1 MNIIN
6 IQVFAFTDFTT
17 AIQSA
22 QVGDTI
28 NFFIQNDIVFPSA
41 AGITKT
47 LTINL
52 INASSGNVTLSVP
65 AGNTFRHFTTG
76 VAPIPNVSMT
86 VGSGIILDGG
96 STGGGL
102 FIFGSNCSVTLNGCT
117 LSNCKS
123 ALNGGAVQVVGDTAR
138 SALII
143 NNDTIITN
151 CSAIFGGGIVASGCD
166 VTLNGGEI
174 IGNTASNSGGGM
186 SIDGRSA
193 ELGST
198 FTINGGMI
206 TGNTATTND
215 GGGINAQNTIIS
227 ILGGEISNNTAMGFG
242 GGINVFTTIVAQA
255 ALRIIG
261 GTIIGNSIRNFGG
274 GIGVQSKISELTMTG
289 GMITQNSA
297 TIPTGS
303 NQGGGI
309 YVQEGNTFEMSG
321 GTIFNNT
328 AGSGGGIFL
337 NNSTLNLNGTAEVS
351 ANEAAAT
358 AGGIYGFQGC
368 TVNVFGD
375 AKVINNSALCSGDST
390 REDRGGGGIAILSFG
405 TTSTATI
412 RDNAVISGNSSV
424 SYGGGIWTY
433 PNFGPAT
440 FVNIEGGTI
449 ENNSA
454 NFGGGISMGEIPG
467 DTPILTI
474 TGGTITN
481 NRATTDG
488 GGIIAKG
495 SLVSVAGCSIT
506 NNTAGHDGGGIW
518 IAYAELSNLTVAS
531 DVIFSENKAS
541 RAFNRNPID
550 DALYFSHIFATH
562 WTIPFTQ
569 GYNNFD
575 ISYTNG
581 TPFAFPTDVTL
592 NAIKIAVGAPLI
604 AEAFTFTVFDQ
615 NGNPIATAT
624 NNDIGDVTFPAIT
637 FDMPGVFTFIVRET
651 DFPEGWT
658 PDLRVF
664 PVIVTV
670 TDNGAGQLVA
680 SISFP
685 DGFPSFT
692 NTFEQP
698 LQPTTAT
705 IQAKKILC
713 GACLCDNDFTF
724 AVFDQ
729 SGNEVSRA
737 TNDACGNIVF
747 PALTFT
753 QPGVFNFTVRDLNP
767 SSCSFVTD
775 DSIFTVMVTVTNNG
789 SGHLVSNVS
798 YPDGL
803 PVFVNH
809 FCPPGKSCD
818 CCRKK

>member
-1 MNIIN
+1 MSIKNIV
-6 IQVFAFTDFTT
+6 VFTFNDITT

-52 INASSGNVTLSVP
+52 INAINGNVTLSVP
-65 AGNTFRHFTTG
+65 VGDTFRHFTTG
-76 VAPIPNVSMT
+76 VAPISNVSMT
-86 VGSGIILDGG
+86 VNSGIILDGG
-96 STGGGL
+96 GTGGGL
-102 FIFGSNCSVTLNGCT
+102 FIFGSNCSVVLNGCT
-117 LSNCKS
+117 FSNCKS
-123 ALNGGAVQVVGDTAR
+123 ALNGGAVQVVGDTTR
-138 SALII
+138 STLII

-151 CSAIFGGGIVASGCD
+151 CSAIFGGGIVASGCN

-186 SIDGRSA
+186 SVDGRSA
-193 ELGST
+193 VLGST
-198 FTINGGMI
+198 FTINGGTI

-215 GGGINAQNTIIS
+215 GGGINAQNTIIT

-255 ALRIIG
+255 ALIING

-274 GIGVQSKISELTMTG
+274 GIGVQSKISELIMTG
-289 GMITQNSA
+289 GLITQNSA
-297 TIPTGS
+297 TIITGS

-337 NNSTLNLNGTAEVS
+337 NNSTLNLNGNAEVS

-375 AKVINNSALCSGDST
+375 AKVINNSALCSGDPT
-390 REDRGGGGIAILSFG
+390 RQDRGGGGIAILSFG

-412 RDNAVISGNSSV
+412 SDNAVISGNTSV

-433 PNFGPAT
+433 PNFSPAN

-449 ENNSA
+449 ENNMA

-467 DTPILTI
+467 DTPVLTI
-474 TGGTITN
+474 TGGIITN
-481 NRATTDG
+481 NSAITDG
-488 GGIIAKG
+488 GGIITKG
-495 SLVSVAGCSIT
+495 SLVSVANCSIT
-506 NNTAGHDGGGIW
+506 NNTAGLDGGGIW
-518 IAYAELSNLTVAS
+518 IAYAELANLTVAS
-531 DVIFSENKAS
+531 DVIFSGNHAS

-562 WTIPFTQ
+562 WTVPFTQ

-581 TPFAFPTDVTL
+581 TPFVFPTDVALT
-592 NAIKIAVGAPLI
+592 AIKTAVGAPL
-604 AEAFTFTVFDQ
+604 EAGQFTFTVFDQ
-615 NGNPIATAT
+615 AGNPVATAT
-624 NNDIGDVTFPAIT
+624 NDAAGNVTFPAII
-637 FDMPGVFTFIVRET
+637 FDTPGVFSFTVRET
-651 DFPEGWT
+651 GFPTGWT
-658 PDLRVF
+658 PDTRVF
-664 PVIVTV
+664 PVIITV
-670 TDNGAGQLVA
+670 IDSGNGQLVA
-680 SISFP
+680 SVSFP

-698 LQPTTAT
+698 LQPATAT
-705 IQAKKILC
+705 IRAKKCLC
-713 GACLCDNDFTF
+713 GGRLCGNDFTF

-729 SGNEVSRA
+729 NGNEVARA

-747 PALTFT
+747 PALTFN
-753 QPGVFNFTVRDLNP
+753 QPGVFNFTVRELKP
-767 SSCSFVTD
+767 SGCCFKMDDRVFPVT
-775 DSIFTVMVTVTNNG
+775 VTVTNNG
-789 SGHLVSNVS
+789 TGQLVATIS
-798 YPDGL
+798 YPNGK
-803 PVFVNH
+803 PVFVNRV
-809 FCPPGKSCD
+809 CD
-818 CCRKK
+818 CCRKEK

>member
-1 MNIIN
+1 MSIIN
-6 IQVFAFTDFTT
+6 IDVFVFNDFTA

-41 AGITKT
+41 VGITKT
-47 LTINL
+47 LIINL
-52 INASSGNVTLSVP
+52 IDASSGNVTLSAT

-76 VAPIPNVSMT
+76 AAPIPDVSMT

-102 FIFGSNCSVTLNGCT
+102 FIFGTNCSVTLNGCT
-117 LSNCKS
+117 FSNCKS
-123 ALNGGAVQVVGDTAR
+123 ALNGGAVQVLGDTAR
-138 SALII
+138 STLII
-143 NNDTIITN
+143 NNNTIITN
-151 CSAIFGGGIVASGCD
+151 CSAIFGGGVVASGCN

-186 SIDGRSA
+186 SVDGRSA
-193 ELGST
+193 ALGST
-198 FTINGGMI
+198 LTINGGTI
-206 TGNTATTND
+206 TGNTATVND
-215 GGGINAQNTIIS
+215 GGGINAQNTIVTIT
-227 ILGGEISNNTAMGFG
+227 GGEISNNKAMGFG

-255 ALRIIG
+255 ALRITG

-274 GIGVQSKISELTMTG
+274 GIGIQSKLSELTMTG
-289 GMITQNSA
+289 GLITQNSA

-328 AGSGGGIFL
+328 AGSAGGIFL

-351 ANEAAAT
+351 ANEATAS

-368 TVNVFGD
+368 TVNVFGN
-375 AKVINNSALCSGDST
+375 AKVINNSALCSGDPT

-405 TTSTATI
+405 TTSTATV
-412 RDNAVISGNSSV
+412 RENAVISGNSSV

-433 PNFGPAT
+433 PNFGPAN
-440 FVNIEGGTI
+440 FVNIEGGMI
-449 ENNSA
+449 ENNLA

-467 DTPILTI
+467 ETPVLTI

-481 NRATTDG
+481 NSALTDG

-506 NNTAGHDGGGIW
+506 NNTAGHDGGGICVP
-518 IAYAELSNLTVAS
+518 YDELANLTVAA
-531 DVIFSENKAS
+531 DVIFSGNKAS

-550 DALYFSHIFATH
+550 DDLYFSHIFATH
-562 WTIPFTQ
+562 WTVPFPQ
-569 GYNNFD
+569 GYNNYD
-575 ISYTNG
+575 ICYTNG
-581 TPFAFPTDVTL
+581 TPFIFPANEIDVTL
-592 NAIKIAVGAPLI
+592 TATKTAVGAPLV
-604 AEAFTFTVFDQ
+604 AGAFTFTVFDQ
-615 NGNPIATAT
+615 NGNPVAIAT
-624 NNDIGDVTFPAIT
+624 NNDVGEVTFPVIT
-637 FDMPGVFTFIVRET
+637 FDMPGVFTFFVRET
-651 DFPEGWT
+651 GFPAGWT
-658 PDLRVF
+658 PDTQVF

-670 TDNGAGQLVA
+670 TDNGAGQLEA

-713 GACLCDNDFTF
+713 GGCLCGNDFTF

-729 SGNEVSRA
+729 SGNEVARA

-753 QPGVFNFTVRDLNP
+753 QPGVFNFTVRELTP
-767 SSCSFVTD
+767 SSCCFVTD
-775 DSIFTVMVTVTNNG
+775 NRVFPVMVTVTDNG
-789 SGHLVSNVS
+789 AGQLVATVS
-798 YPDGL
+798 YPDGQ

-809 FCPPGKSCD
+809 ICKPCKP
-818 CCRKK
+818 CCC

>member
-1 MNIIN
+1 MSIIN
-6 IQVFAFTDFTT
+6 IDVFTFTDITA
-17 AIQSA
+17 AIQSS

-28 NFFIQNDIVFPSA
+28 NFFIRNDIIFPNA
-41 AGITKT
+41 VGITKT

-52 INASSGNVTLSVP
+52 INASNGNVTLSVP
-65 AGNTFRHFTTG
+65 VGNTFRHFTTG
-76 VAPIPNVSMT
+76 VAPISNVSMT

-96 STGGGL
+96 GTGGGL
-102 FIFGSNCSVTLNGCT
+102 FIFGSNSSVVLNGCT
-117 LSNCKS
+117 FSNCKS

-138 SALII
+138 STLII

-151 CSAIFGGGIVASGCD
+151 CSAIFGGGIAASGCN

-193 ELGST
+193 ALGST
-198 FTINGGMI
+198 FTINGGTI
-206 TGNTATTND
+206 TGNTAITND
-215 GGGINAQNTIIS
+215 GGGINAQNTIIT

-255 ALRIIG
+255 ALRING

-289 GMITQNSA
+289 GLITQNSA

-309 YVQEGNTFEMSG
+309 YVQEGNTFELSG

-337 NNSTLNLNGTAEVS
+337 NNSTLNLYGTAEVS

-375 AKVINNSALCSGDST
+375 AKVINNSALCSGDPT
-390 REDRGGGGIAILSFG
+390 RQDRGGGGIAILSFG

-412 RDNAVISGNSSV
+412 SDNAVISGNTSV

-433 PNFGPAT
+433 PNFSPAN

-449 ENNSA
+449 ENNMA

-467 DTPILTI
+467 YTPVLTI
-474 TGGTITN
+474 TGGIITN
-481 NRATTDG
+481 NSAITDG
-488 GGIIAKG
+488 GGIIARG
-495 SLVSVAGCSIT
+495 SLVSVANCFIT
-506 NNTAGHDGGGIW
+506 NNTAGLDGGGIW
-518 IAYAELSNLTVAS
+518 IAYAELANLTVAS
-531 DVIFSENKAS
+531 DVIFSGNQAS

-562 WTIPFTQ
+562 WTVPFTQ

-581 TPFAFPTDVTL
+581 TPFVFPTDVTL
-592 NAIKIAVGAPLI
+592 TAIKTAVGAPL
-604 AEAFTFTVFDQ
+604 EAGQFTFTVFDQ
-615 NGNPIATAT
+615 SGNPVATAT
-624 NNDIGDVTFPAIT
+624 NDANGNVTFPAIT
-637 FDMPGVFTFIVRET
+637 FDTPGVFSFTVRET
-651 DFPEGWT
+651 GFPTGWT
-658 PDLRVF
+658 PDTRVF
-664 PVIVTV
+664 PVIITV
-670 TDNGAGQLVA
+670 IDNGNGQLVA
-680 SISFP
+680 SVSFP
-685 DGFPSFT
+685 NGFPSFT

-698 LQPTTAT
+698 LQPATA
-705 IQAKKILC
+705 IIKAKKCLC
-713 GACLCDNDFTF
+713 GGRLCGNDFTF

-729 SGNEVSRA
+729 NGNEVARA
-737 TNDACGNIVF
+737 TNNACGNIIF

-753 QPGVFNFTVRDLNP
+753 QPGVFHFTVRELKP
-767 SSCSFVTD
+767 SGCCFKMDDRVFPVT
-775 DSIFTVMVTVTNNG
+775 VTVTNNG
-789 SGHLVSNVS
+789 KGQLVATIN
-798 YPDGL
+798 YPNGK

-809 FCPPGKSCD
+809 VRD
-818 CCRKK
+818 CCRKEK